1 MDVAWIGVIGT
12 AAGTILGG
20 GLSWLANRT
29 EWSRQE
35 SVRWHDDRR
44 AAYTEFLL
52 AGDQYEELVYQLA
65 SERASVADPWG
76 VDRSH
81 LDLAYERIRAA
92 STHLMFFAGK
102 DVGFWASNY
111 IQLLIPA
118 FGELLEVHQSGPYGW
133 AAVNLALDGD
143 PNRQFTTARS
153 SLVGAIRIELG
164 LRSEVVW
171 FPLPPSLGIQRP
183 GRSAAAPQQNRTGQ
197 PGASE

>member
-20 GLSWLANRT
+20 SVSWLASRS

-52 AGDQYEELVYQLA
+52 AGDQYEELLYQLA
-65 SERASVADPWG
+65 SEAASVADPWG

-81 LDLAYERIRAA
+81 LDLAYERLRTA
-92 STHLMFFAGK
+92 STQLMFFAGK
-102 DVGFWASNY
+102 DVAFWASQY
-111 IQLLIPA
+111 IQLLVPA
-118 FGELLEVHQSGPYGW
+118 FGELMQDHEHGPYGW

-143 PNRQFTTARS
+143 PNRQFSTVRS

-171 FPLPPSLGIQRP
+171 SPLPSGLGIQSP
-183 GRSAAAPQQNRTGQ
+183 GRTATAPKKNQTSE
-197 PGASE
+197 PGSSE